1 MASLNLNNITK
12 IYKGNV
18 KAVSDFSMDIKDGE
32 FIVFVGPSGC
42 GKSTTLRMIAG
53 LEDITSGELYIDGK
67 YMNDVEPKDRDL
79 AMVFQNYALYPYLT
93 VYENIAFGLRMRKIK
108 VFDKDSNG
116 NPIYIVDQARIKEI
130 NKEIKELDKT
140 YKKADEEKK
149 AEISQK
155 INDLKTEKAKLET
168 NPSLEKYHLRKFTN
182 AEIDEKV
189 QHVATMLGI
198 KEFLNRKPGALS
210 GGQRQRVALGR
221 AIVRDA
227 RVYLF
232 DEPLSNLDAKL
243 RAAMRVEITNLHHK
257 LNTTFIYVTHD
268 QVEAMTM
275 GTRIVVMK
283 EGYVQQIDTP
293 TNLYDYPANKFVAG
307 FIGTPPM
314 NFFSVNV
321 LKKRT
326 RYEVS
331 FSENVSVDIGKL
343 DLKEEYLQEKEFK
356 AILGVRSEDIHLAD
370 ENEKGFEARVKIVET
385 LGSEC
390 LVYMQLDN
398 DNENFITNKE
408 FVMKVQGRCSFMN
421 GDVIKIALNNEHI
434 HLFDNNTE
442 NSVLIKK

>member
-1 MASLNLNNITK
+1 MASLNLKNITK

-18 KAVSDFSMDIKDGE
+18 KAVSDFNMDIEDGE

-53 LEDITSGELYIDGK
+53 LEDISDGELYIDGK

-108 VFDKDSNG
+108 VYDKDQNG
-116 NPIYIVDQARIKEI
+116 NQILLIDQKQIKEI
-130 NKEIKELDKT
+130 
-140 YKKADEEKK
+140 K
-149 AEISQK
+149 AEIKKLEKSKKKANEDELAETNAKISELKTK
-155 INDLKTEKAKLET
+155 INDLEN
-168 NPSLEKYHLRKFTN
+168 NPSAPKYHTRKFTN

-189 QHVATMLGI
+189 QAVATMLGI
-198 KEFLNRKPGALS
+198 KEYLKRKPGALS

-283 EGYVQQIDTP
+283 DGIVQQIDTP
-293 TNLYDYPANKFVAG
+293 TNLYDHPINKFVAG

-314 NFFSVNV
+314 NFFNVNI
-321 LKKRT
+321 KKNKSS
-326 RYEVS
+326 YDVY
-331 FSENVSVDIGKL
+331 FSEKQNVNIGKL
-343 DLKEEYLQEKEFK
+343 TLNETYKEQSEFK
-356 AILGVRSEDIHLAD
+356 AILGVRSEDIHLASD
-370 ENEKGFEARVKIVET
+370 REESFEARVKIVET

-390 LVYMQLDN
+390 LVYMKLT
-398 DNENFITNKE
+398 NEEETLLSSNE
-408 FVMKVQGRCSFMN
+408 FVMKVQGRCSYVN
-421 GDVIKIALNNEHI
+421 GDVIRIAFNNEHI
-434 HLFDNNTE
+434 HLFDNDTE
-442 NSVLIKK
+442 YSVLIEK

>member
-1 MASLNLNNITK
+1 MASLNLKDITK

-18 KAVSDFSMDIKDGE
+18 KAVSDFNMDIEDGE

-67 YMNDVEPKDRDL
+67 YMNDVEPKDRNL

-108 VFDKDSNG
+108 VYEKDENG
-116 NPIYIVDQARIKEI
+116 NPILVVDKKQ
-130 NKEIKELDKT
+130 IKELKSEIKILEKS
-140 YKKADEEKK
+140 KKRADEDEL
-149 AEISQK
+149 EDIDIK
-155 INDLKTEKAKLET
+155 INDIKSKITDLES
-168 NPSLEKYHLRKFTN
+168 NPSEKKYHMRKFTN
-182 AEIDEKV
+182 EEIDEKV
-189 QHVATMLGI
+189 QAVATMLGI
-198 KEFLNRKPGALS
+198 KEYLQRKPGALS

-227 RVYLF
+227 KVYLF

-243 RAAMRVEITNLHHK
+243 RAAMRVEITNLHHR

-283 EGYVQQIDTP
+283 DGFVQQIDTP
-293 TNLYDYPANKFVAG
+293 TNLYDHPTNKFVAG

-314 NFFSVNV
+314 NFFSVDV
-321 LKKRT
+321 KKKRAK
-326 RYEVS
+326 YEVG
-331 FSENVSVDIGKL
+331 FEGNQRLDIGKL
-343 DLKEEYLQEKEFK
+343 NLIEKYKSQSEFK
-356 AILGVRSEDIHLAD
+356 AILGVRSEDIHLAS
-370 ENEKGFEARVKIVET
+370 EKEAGFEARVKIVET

-390 LVYMQLDN
+390 LVYMKLG
-398 DNENFITNKE
+398 NENETLLSSNE
-408 FVMKVQGRCSFMN
+408 FVMKLQGRCSYVN
-421 GDVIKIALNNEHI
+421 GDVIKIAFNNEHI
-434 HLFDNNTE
+434 HLFDNDTE
-442 NSVLIKK
+442 NSVLIEK

>member
-1 MASLNLNNITK
+1 MASLNLINISK
-12 IYKGNV
+12 VYKGDV
-18 KAVSDFSMDIKDGE
+18 KAVSDFNMDIEDGE

-53 LEDITSGELYIDGK
+53 LEDITSGELYIDDK

-108 VFDKDSNG
+108 EEEFDEEG
-116 NPIYIVDQARIKEI
+116 NPILVIDTKKIKELE
-130 NKEIKELDKT
+130 KEIKSLIKLVGE
-140 YKKADEEKK
+140 EEKINELQSQIEELK
-149 AEISQK
+149 AQ
-155 INDLKTEKAKLET
+155 
-168 NPSLEKYHLRKFTN
+168 PSLHKFHMRKFTN
-182 AEIDEKV
+182 EEIDEKV
-189 QHVATMLGI
+189 NAVAEMLGI
-198 KEFLNRKPGALS
+198 KEYLERKPGALS

-243 RAAMRVEITNLHHK
+243 RAAMRVEIINLHQK

-283 EGYVQQIDTP
+283 DGFVQQIDTP
-293 TNLYDYPANKFVAG
+293 TNLYDHPANKFVAG

-314 NFFSVNV
+314 NFFDV
-321 LKKRT
+321 LVTKARSN
-326 RYEVS
+326 YNVS
-331 FSENVSVDIGKL
+331 FDEENKNILDIGKVEPIEEYK
-343 DLKEEYLQEKEFK
+343 DLKEFN
-356 AILGVRSEDIHLAD
+356 ATLGIRSEDIHPAQD
-370 ENEKGFEARVKIVET
+370 KEKGFDARVKIVET

-390 LVYMQLDN
+390 LVYMELLD
-398 DNENFITNKE
+398 EYKRQE
-408 FVMKVQGRCSFMN
+408 FVMKIQGRCAYYH
-421 GDVIKIALNNEHI
+421 GDVIKVAFNNEHV
-434 HLFDNNTE
+434 HLFDKNTE
-442 NSVLIKK
+442 NSVLIEK

>member
-1 MASLNLNNITK
+1 M
-12 IYKGNV
+12 
-18 KAVSDFSMDIKDGE
+18 
-32 FIVFVGPSGC
+32 
-42 GKSTTLRMIAG
+42 
-53 LEDITSGELYIDGK
+53 ELY
-67 YMNDVEPKDRDL
+67 NH
-79 AMVFQNYALYPYLT
+79 
-93 VYENIAFGLRMRKIK
+93 
-108 VFDKDSNG
+108 
-116 NPIYIVDQARIKEI
+116 
-130 NKEIKELDKT
+130 
-140 YKKADEEKK
+140 
-149 AEISQK
+149 
-155 INDLKTEKAKLET
+155 
-168 NPSLEKYHLRKFTN
+168 PS
-182 AEIDEKV
+182 
-189 QHVATMLGI
+189 
-198 KEFLNRKPGALS
+198 
-210 GGQRQRVALGR
+210 
-221 AIVRDA
+221 
-227 RVYLF
+227 
-232 DEPLSNLDAKL
+232 
-243 RAAMRVEITNLHHK
+243 
-257 LNTTFIYVTHD
+257 
-268 QVEAMTM
+268 
-275 GTRIVVMK
+275 
-283 EGYVQQIDTP
+283 
-293 TNLYDYPANKFVAG
+293 NKFVAG

-421 GDVIKIALNNEHI
+421 VDVIKIALNNEHI